1 MYDKISEYRA
11 RSILYIP
18 IYIKKKDLHYY
29 DIFISN
35 SFNFQGCYEA
45 VKDLISTYGTVFIA
59 LSIVVMVVEVK

>member
-1 MYDKISEYRA
+1 MNIG
-11 RSILYIP
+11 IGVFYIYP
-18 IYIKKKDLHYY
+18 FIKKKKKDLHYY
-29 DIFISN
+29 DIFTSN

>member
-1 MYDKISEYRA
+1 MNIGIEV
-11 RSILYIP
+11 
-18 IYIKKKDLHYY
+18 IYIFTDFIKLYKKKVLHYY